1 MVQALQRPTQNTV
14 TYQQMNRTVAYSTK
28 PALSVQ
34 LAEARETARAM
45 SQTYGITSP
54 ESSVAWEIV
63 EELLVA
69 QSRQLAK
76 QPMTPFEEYCKQY
89 PDAPESR
96 IYDV

>member
-14 TYQQMNRTVAYSTK
+14 TCQQVNRTVAYSAK
-28 PALSVQ
+28 PMLSVQ
-34 LAEARETARAM
+34 LADARETARKI
-45 SQTYGITSP
+45 SQAYGITSP
-54 ESSVAWEIV
+54 AASVAWETV

-69 QSRQLAK
+69 QSRQRAK
-76 QPMTPFEEYCKQY
+76 RPITPFEEYCKQY